1 MYIHIHIYI
10 QVNLNPNV
18 YIQINLYYA
27 YKYIYIQVNLAKET
41 LSIYTNKSIIYTYIH
56 TCIYMSTIIG
66 GLISLDQL
74 IYNQA
79 EYLLHTYIYM
89 KERGVLCK
97 ICEVHTP

>member
-1 MYIHIHIYI
+1 MYTYKSIYI
-10 QVNLNPNV
+10 MHTN
-18 YIQINLYYA
+18 I
-27 YKYIYIQVNLAKET
+27 YIYIQVNLAKET

-79 EYLLHTYIYM
+79 EYLLHTYIYEG
-89 KERGVLCK
+89 ERSAL
-97 ICEVHTP
+97 